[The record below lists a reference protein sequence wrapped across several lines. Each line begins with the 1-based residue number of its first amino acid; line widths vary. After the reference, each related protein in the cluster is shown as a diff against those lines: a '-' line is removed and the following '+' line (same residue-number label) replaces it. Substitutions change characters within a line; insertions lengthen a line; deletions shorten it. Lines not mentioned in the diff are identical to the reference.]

1 MTDSLW
7 LKVVKDLLEVCQG
20 LIEKLHQIEVTCE
33 VLREKKNKLPTER
46 KVTIRCISMERL
58 LEQVKPCD
66 FNSHMIH
73 DIL

>member
-33 VLREKKNKLPTER
+33 VLREKKKQTPNREEGYNT
-46 KVTIRCISMERL
+46 VY
-58 LEQVKPCD
+58 
-66 FNSHMIH
+66 
-73 DIL
+73 